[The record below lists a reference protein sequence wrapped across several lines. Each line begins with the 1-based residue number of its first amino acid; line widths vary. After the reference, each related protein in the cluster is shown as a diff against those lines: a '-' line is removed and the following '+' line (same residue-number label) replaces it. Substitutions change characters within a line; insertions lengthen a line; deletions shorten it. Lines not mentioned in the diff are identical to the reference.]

1 MMPRTVSR
9 YAFSVSFC
17 FLLLTTLGARL
28 ALAWLPAAIGLRQCV
43 DGATVP
49 TACLAARDDYVECL
63 HHHKEFKRMKAVAA
77 EMAAKGIEK
86 VGETPPSSSES
97 SGPQGGGGH

>member
-1 MMPRTVSR
+1 MAS
-9 YAFSVSFC
+9 
-17 FLLLTTLGARL
+17 GG
-28 ALAWLPAAIGLRQCV
+28 IGTRGTAGRCYSLWIDYSQCV